1 MPPQIN
7 LNDLYSIQKKKSQNR
22 TKCFDKILE
31 LCHNRIKMVA
41 SHTGQ
46 NTFFEIP
53 GFMMGFPLYNL
64 QEAIEYV
71 INALRTNGFL
81 VQILPEPHIGVL
93 YISWDPEELRPPKPM
108 KLIRPRAD
116 IAYQQRL
123 LETSRSIN
131 QNMIMNNLTEEP
143 SIANDPLLKSASQS
157 QYQNTQKYIMPLPES
172 ITPQYNPLSSSEKTR
187 PSKHEPLYL
196 STLRLF

>member
-22 TKCFDKILE
+22 TKCFDKMLE

-46 NTFFEIP
+46 NTFYEVP
-53 GFMMGFPLYNL
+53 GFMIGYPLYNL
-64 QEAIEYV
+64 DEALTYV
-71 INALRTNGFL
+71 IDALRKNGFL

-93 YISWDPEELRPPKPM
+93 YISWDPEELKPPKPM
-108 KLIRPRAD
+108 KLIRPRED

-123 LETSRSIN
+123 LESSRSQPIS
-131 QNMIMNNLTEEP
+131 LTEEP
-143 SIANDPLLKSASQS
+143 SIANDPLLQSKLQYSA
-157 QYQNTQKYIMPLPES
+157 NGNGNGKYIMPLPES
-172 ITPQYNPLSSSEKTR
+172 LTPQNIALPPTQKTR
-187 PSKHEPLYL
+187 PTKHEPMYL
-196 STLRLF
+196 ANLRLF